1 MGLFD
6 FALDFGKGLG
16 DSLGT
21 AADVASKASDGL
33 GWLNTAGKLAGAVG
47 NVAGLF
53 GGGGNENN
61 DVGTGKIYTRPME
74 ENIADMEKLRAYLA
88 KNRQGIQIPTRRL
101 TSEEMADTTFA
112 PRGVMAL
119 QRAMDDKRAAQAQA
133 AQAAPVAPVA
143 PTETTARSVANPLLA
158 QTMERLRMLGGN
170 PETDMSADA
179 KAYRQNLHDLMVMK
193 DMDGYKNEY
202 TGGVFDLTDY
212 LNNMNTALDERAMM
226 GNGGGIVDY
235 STPAYTKATNAYSQQ
250 RDNALRRPKEMD
262 LIAPL
267 VAAAITGGAGLWGSG
282 AALAGGVGAGKV
294 ASTALG
300 LGQRLAGK

>member
-1 MGLFD
+1 MGIIDTIGSFLGD
-6 FALDFGKGLG
+6 ISLDKVGTALDIG
-16 DSLGT
+16 
-21 AADVASKASDGL
+21 SKV
-33 GWLNTAGKLAGAVG
+33 AGAFG
-47 NVAGLF
+47 QAKGGTTSTPSQVAGYAGLPP
-53 GGGGNENN
+53 E
-61 DVGTGKIYTRPME
+61 VQK
-74 ENIADMEKLRAYLA
+74 YLMDSVLP
-88 KNRQGIQIPTRRL
+88 QI
-101 TSEEMADTTFA
+101 
-112 PRGVMAL
+112 
-119 QRAMDDKRAAQAQA
+119 QAQA
-133 AQAAPVAPVA
+133 TAPRVSVPFRRADATDYDPIFGSKARVALQDYYDRKAVGDEATKAETAKEAAKAEKAIAPANSSAQLAA
-143 PTETTARSVANPLLA
+143 
-158 QTMERLRMLGGN
+158 TMQRLRMLGGN

-267 VAAAITGGAGLWGSG
+267 VAAAITGGVGLWGAP
-282 AALAGGVGAGKV
+282 AAASSLVGAGKA